1 MNNKKSSLSLGAMKN
16 SMCTS
21 KMNHGS
27 AAADALANLL
37 RLGFF
42 RYPAANDDDR
52 SAHVN
57 GLMEDTV
64 ASSRVVRFVARYVLG
79 RSKYLRPWNC
89 LVRHVEG

>member
-42 RYPAANDDDR
+42 RYPAANNDDR

-64 ASSRVVRFVARYVLG
+64 ALSLKCCQICG
-79 RSKYLRPWNC
+79 TICPWEIKVPQTLELLSQTC
-89 LVRHVEG
+89 

>member
-42 RYPAANDDDR
+42 RYPAANNDDR

-64 ASSRVVRFVARYVLG
+64 ALSLKCCQICG
-79 RSKYLRPWNC
+79 TICPWEIKVPQT
-89 LVRHVEG
+89 LELLSQ